1 MKKALSSLMLMLTLN
16 AHALTIGAYNI
27 RNFDYDDRARI
38 YTNKNELA
46 KIMKSAN
53 FDLLSVEEVVKTEI
67 FESFIASNF
76 PGFGTAISRCGGEH
90 DQHLGFVYNKAKLD
104 LLSFNEDLTASDPG
118 GNGGGCNSGS
128 RPLGI
133 GLFEIKAT
141 KQRFYG
147 ITVHLKSGGA
157 TDSQQ
162 KRAKQ
167 FDAIKNVIN
176 DLKAKTGVKDFY
188 FAGDM
193 NTTEYLSKGSDYKSL
208 TKTVSALGMI
218 DVTANL
224 GCSAFWWGGT
234 DDKIEDPSLLDHIV
248 VTPGL
253 LKVAQNAQVG
263 AHCKAV
269 SCKRS
274 SVANLGVT
282 YGQVSDHCPVT
293 TNIQ

>member
-1 MKKALSSLMLMLTLN
+1 MKTALSSLMLMLTLN
-16 AHALTIGAYNI
+16 AQALTIGAYNI
-27 RNFDYDDRARI
+27 RNFDYDERARI
-38 YTNKNELA
+38 YTDKNELA
-46 KIMKSAN
+46 KTFKTAN
-53 FDLLSVEEVVKTEI
+53 FDILSVEEVVNTEA
-67 FESFIASNF
+67 FDKFIQSNF
-76 PGFGTAISRCGGEH
+76 PGYATEISRCGGEH
-90 DQHLGFVYNKAKLD
+90 NQHLGFVYNKSKVD
-104 LLSFNEDLTASDPG
+104 LLSFNEDLSASDPG

-133 GLFEIKAT
+133 ALFEIKAT

-157 TDSQQ
+157 TDAQQ

-176 DLKAKTGVKDFY
+176 DLKAKSNVKEFY

-193 NTTEYLSKGSDYKSL
+193 NTTEYLSKGADYKNL
-208 TKTVSALGMI
+208 TKTVSSLGMI
-218 DVTANL
+218 DVTANV
-224 GCSAFWWGGT
+224 GCSAYWWGGT
-234 DDKIEDPSLLDHIV
+234 DDKVEEPSLLDHIV

-269 SCKRS
+269 SCKSASVS
-274 SVANLGVT
+274 SLGVT
-282 YGQVSDHCPVT
+282 YGKVSDHCPVT
-293 TNIQ
+293 SVIQ